1 MQIKKPL
8 ISEMA
13 EHERPREKFELF
25 GADKLSDAE
34 LLALILR
41 TGSRDMSAVA
51 LAEEIL
57 NLDLPGTGLEKLY
70 HLSKKDLLEIRGIGK
85 VKAIQMMALC
95 ELSIRLSKL
104 KSRRQLSFSSPAS
117 IARYYMAEFQ
127 SYRQEHLM
135 MLLFDCK
142 NHLIGERLVSKGT
155 VNASMAE
162 PRDIFGEALSAGAA
176 AIILIHNHP
185 SGDTTPSPA
194 DLTVT
199 RRIFE
204 AGELLG
210 VHLLDHIIVAGG
222 NYRSLKAEGLVST
235 SAL

>member
-1 MQIKKPL
+1 MQVKKPL
-8 ISEMA
+8 ICEMSEQ
-13 EHERPREKFELF
+13 ERPREKFERF

-41 TGSRDMSAVA
+41 TGSRDTSAVA
-51 LAEEIL
+51 LAEKVL
-57 NLDLPGTGLEKLY
+57 NLNLPGTGLEKLY
-70 HLSKKDLLEIRGIGK
+70 HLSQKDLMKIRGVGK
-85 VKAIQMMALC
+85 VKSGQILALR

-104 KSRRQLSFSSPAS
+104 KSQPRLSFCSPAS
-117 IARYYMAEFQ
+117 IARYYMAQFC

-135 MLLFDCK
+135 MMLFDCK
-142 NHLIGERLVSKGT
+142 NHLLGERLISKGT

-162 PRDIFGEALSAGAA
+162 PRDIFGEALGAGASG
-176 AIILIHNHP
+176 IILIHNHP

-194 DLTVT
+194 DLAVT

-210 VHLLDHIIVAGG
+210 IHLLDHIIVAGG
-222 NYRSLKAEGLVST
+222 NYRSLKAEGLINS

>member
-1 MQIKKPL
+1 MQTKKPL
-8 ISEMA
+8 ICEMA
-13 EHERPREKFELF
+13 KQDRPREKFELF

-41 TGSRDMSAVA
+41 TGSRDISAVT

-57 NLDLPGTGLEKLY
+57 NLNLPGTGLEKLY
-70 HLSKKDLLEIRGIGK
+70 HLSRKDLLEIHGIGQ
-85 VKAIQMMALC
+85 VKATQILAIC

-104 KSRRQLSFSSPAS
+104 KSRQQLSFSSPSS
-117 IARYYMAEFQ
+117 IARYYMAEFC

-135 MLLFDCK
+135 LLLFDCK
-142 NHLIGERLVSKGT
+142 NHLIGERLISKGT

-162 PRDIFGEALSAGAA
+162 PRDIFGEALSAGAV

-199 RRIFE
+199 RRVFE

-210 VHLLDHIIVAGG
+210 IHLLDHIIVAGS
-222 NYRSLKAEGLVST
+222 NYRSLKAEGFIASPAV
-235 SAL
+235 